1 MTAAIITQPPTVTL
15 VTALAEASDLADAE
29 YRAIYQQV
37 AVGRSLRQI
46 ETALRSAV
54 SYGWWG
60 KYAAGERP
68 LDRERKN
75 ELRAWAG
82 LPALPPTIVDAITTA
97 THPDAAVYRIGDG
110 IANRVVLLGADV
122 TGVTVSTDGAPQI
135 AGRECGPQRDA
146 RPERVYRRWRD
157 MPIAALRAALE
168 ARQPYQP

>member
-1 MTAAIITQPPTVTL
+1 MAAMLTRQPAVTL
-15 VTALAEASDLADAE
+15 VTALAETNDLTDAE
-29 YRAIYQQV
+29 YRALYERV

-82 LPALPPTIVDAITTA
+82 LPALSPTVIEAVAA
-97 THPDAAVYRIGDG
+97 GAHPDAAVYRVGG
-110 IANRVVLLGADV
+110 ALANRVLLLGADV
-122 TGVTVSTDGAPQI
+122 TGVTAIADGAPQI
-135 AGRECGPQRDA
+135 AGRECGPQR
-146 RPERVYRRWRD
+146 RPRAKRVYRRWRD
-157 MPIAALRAALE
+157 LPVAALRE
-168 ARQPYQP
+168 AFVQRQPYQP